1 MVFINVKGVYKL
13 LELRQLSKKYADN
26 TILLK
31 DVVFEDGKSYLILG
45 ASGIGKSTMLSMIG
59 GLIKPSSGA
68 ILLSD
73 EDKVIDIAKLS
84 NKELLG
90 LRRGTVGYIVQDF
103 QLFDDFS
110 VEDNIK
116 LKQTID
122 KNNSKS
128 VESVLKLV
136 GLEGKQKS
144 KVKNLSGGEKQRV
157 AIARSLVGDYKVLL
171 CDEPTGS
178 LNKQIANELM
188 SLLVETHKLQNNILI
203 VVSHD
208 DRMTKYFDEVIYFED
223 ILRGSENV

>member
-1 MVFINVKGVYKL
+1 M

-178 LNKQIANELM
+178 LNKQIANDLM

>member
-178 LNKQIANELM
+178 LNKQIANDLM

>member
-122 KNNSKS
+122 KNNSKP

>member
-122 KNNSKS
+122 KNNSKP

-178 LNKQIANELM
+178 LNKQIANDLM

>member
-1 MVFINVKGVYKL
+1 M
-13 LELRQLSKKYADN
+13 LELRQVSKKYADN

-178 LNKQIANELM
+178 LNKQIANDLM